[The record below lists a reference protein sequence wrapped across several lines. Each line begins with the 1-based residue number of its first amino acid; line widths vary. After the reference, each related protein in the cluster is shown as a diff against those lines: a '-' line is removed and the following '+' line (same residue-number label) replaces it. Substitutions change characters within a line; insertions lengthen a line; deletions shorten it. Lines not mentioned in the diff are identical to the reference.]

1 MAPYFRI
8 FGFTVQAYGLLIL
21 ASVWIGLEVSSRRA
35 RRLDLN
41 SNQVYNLVFYALG
54 ATVLGAR
61 LVYVVTHWS
70 AYWGALLSALS
81 LTPTALS
88 WPEGGL
94 IGGVV
99 AIIYWSRRRLP
110 VGVTLD
116 ALAPGLAIALA
127 LERLGAFLDGRD
139 FGEPTTLP
147 WGIYLWDAVRHPV
160 QLYEMIALLVIVG
173 ILWWQ
178 EERERFDIFQI
189 TLVPFRGYI
198 FTLFVALYAGSRLAL
213 EAFSDNASLLPGGI
227 RTAQVVALVVLLGAV
242 WYLYRRRFAAV
253 EGPAAAVIGKVHSH

>member
-1 MAPYFRI
+1 MAPYLRI

-21 ASVWIGLEVSSRRA
+21 AAVWIGLEVASRRA
-35 RRLDLN
+35 RRLGLN
-41 SNQVYNLVFYALG
+41 SNQVYNLVFYALV

-70 AYWGALLSALS
+70 AYRGALLSALS

-88 WPEGGL
+88 WPEGAL

-110 VGVTLD
+110 VGATLD
-116 ALAPGLAIALA
+116 ALAPGLVIALT

-139 FGEPTTLP
+139 FGEPTTMP
-147 WGIYLWDAVRHPV
+147 WGVYLWDAVRHPV
-160 QLYEMIALLVIVG
+160 QLYEMIALLVIFG
-173 ILWWQ
+173 MLWWQ
-178 EERERFDIFQI
+178 EEREHFDIFQI

-198 FTLFVALYAGSRLAL
+198 FTLFVALYAGSRLFL
-213 EAFSDNASLLPGGI
+213 EAFYANTSLLPGGI

-242 WYLYRRRFAAV
+242 WYLYRRRFAASKEPV
-253 EGPAAAVIGKVHSH
+253 TEAAGKVQPH